1 MILVLL
7 VIVNLGLNGLIDWY
21 TVCLVPLNPYQFFLA
36 VQYPRIVVSTFNI
49 VFYMYTLILEERF
62 KLINLIIKQEEFFS
76 PKIKRMV
83 LLHKTLVRV
92 AKSLNQVFAPQLLLW
107 VLLGVMV
114 VTVDLHVF
122 FFTLFNK
129 LLGQYPVGIV
139 GVKNA
144 SLFIFDLIFL
154 SFRCTKLCKEA
165 NKTAFLWYHIKIDRE
180 DEEARDDFI
189 KLGIKLSNDKLEI
202 TACRLFK
209 IDNSLILDLLV
220 FITINFVVLLGDLYV
235 TLYIILTNNQA
246 KYCTT
251 LIGLIKNCV
260 IVIFELYYLSHVCQN
275 VSTEVIGNIL
285 RLMHR
290 RFEITA
296 LRLFTIDNKLLFGVL
311 AYYSTTC
318 DIATILDFW
327 VRCVLSLHCAAVG
340 GSANIMSGCSTSTST
355 NINTKLFWLY

>member
-1 MILVLL
+1 MKLHQVLQPAIITLQILGLNFGKLSKIKILHTITSLIMCLAVTFYYWKNRKVGFGFVLSKVVFLAAVTRSLGTIVVMIMVLALNYSGYFDKIVHLTQKIDNFDNEFEDIVSLNQKHKKMILVLL

-209 IDNSLILDLLV
+209 IDNSLILDMFGSVTSYL
-220 FITINFVVLLGDLYV
+220 FIMLQFDE
-235 TLYIILTNNQA
+235 IIT
-246 KYCTT
+246 
-251 LIGLIKNCV
+251 
-260 IVIFELYYLSHVCQN
+260 
-275 VSTEVIGNIL
+275 
-285 RLMHR
+285 
-290 RFEITA
+290 
-296 LRLFTIDNKLLFGVL
+296 
-311 AYYSTTC
+311 
-318 DIATILDFW
+318 
-327 VRCVLSLHCAAVG
+327 
-340 GSANIMSGCSTSTST
+340 
-355 NINTKLFWLY
+355 